1 MHVFPEGTLNF
12 NIMLKL
18 IQQKIILTAILMLFP
33 FLTNGQ
39 NTTHYNQHEIFSPN
53 LLNHPESPYR
63 SNNGAPGYNYWQNKA
78 DYQIKATLDT
88 VKQIITAEVTLTYI
102 NNSPDSLDYIWLELG
117 QNLFKEKS
125 IGYYSQNAPGEAG
138 GFSFEKVSFQTNGK
152 WQDADY
158 IISDTRMQIRLPQSI
173 SPKGGKTSF
182 LFKYSFHIS
191 KKQFRM
197 GLANTK
203 NGSIFEVAQWY
214 PRMCVY
220 DDIRGWNTL
229 PYQGAGEFYC
239 EYGDFDYVVTVPWNM
254 IVAGSGDLV
263 NKSEVMT
270 PEQIKRLK
278 QASQS
283 DKTQYIIS
291 PKEVGS
297 TSSRPTKKGTLT
309 WHFKMKNSR
318 DIAWAASSAYIWDAA
333 KVNMPNNKSVIAMSV
348 YPAESTGK
356 NAWDRS
362 TEYLKHSIE
371 FFSENYYPYP
381 YPVAYNIAGPAGGM
395 EYPGL
400 CFCHWKM
407 DKANV
412 LYFVTAHEI
421 GHNWFPMIVGSNER
435 RYAFMDEGFNTF
447 IDIYAQENFNNEE
460 FGPKRDGEYDP
471 AKKNPSRDLVAYLTK
486 PDAEAI
492 INLADVMQGKYSH
505 MLSYYKSTHGLVL
518 AREYILGHEKFDYAF
533 KQYIKK
539 WAFKHPS
546 PNDFFRMMN
555 NATGDDLNWF
565 WNGWYYQTWTLDQAI
580 EGVDLKG
587 GESIITLKNNGKM
600 VMPVTLKIE
609 TESGKSEIV
618 RLPVEIWQQGD
629 TYTFH
634 YKSSEHL
641 KAVTIDP
648 DEQLPDTV
656 ESNNYWNK

>member
-1 MHVFPEGTLNF
+1 
-12 NIMLKL
+12 MLKL
-18 IQQKIILTAILMLFP
+18 IQQKIILTAFIMLFP
-33 FLTNGQ
+33 FFLNGQ
-39 NTTHYNQHEIFSPN
+39 NNSNYDQHEVFSPD

-78 DYQIKATLDT
+78 NYQIKASLDT
-88 VKQIITAEVTLTYI
+88 IKQFITAEVTLTYI

-138 GFSFEKVSFQTNGK
+138 GFSFDKVSFQTKGK

-173 SPKGGKTSF
+173 APKGGKTNF
-182 LFKYSFHIS
+182 LFKYSFHLS

-197 GLANTK
+197 GLVNTK
-203 NGSIFEVAQWY
+203 NGSIFEAAQWY

-239 EYGDFDYVVTVPWNM
+239 EYGDFDYEVTVPWNM
-254 IVAGSGDLV
+254 IVAGSGDLI

-270 PEQIKRLK
+270 QEQIKRLK

-283 DKTQYIIS
+283 DNTKYIIS
-291 PKEVGS
+291 PEEIGTS
-297 TSSRPTKKGTLT
+297 SSRPTNKGTLT

-318 DIAWAASSAYIWDAA
+318 DVAWSASAAYIWDAA
-333 KVNMPNNKSVIAMSV
+333 KVNMPNNKNVVAMSV
-348 YPAESTGK
+348 YPVESSGK

-362 TEYLKHSIE
+362 TESLKHSIE
-371 FFSENYYPYP
+371 YFSANYYPYP

-400 CFCHWKM
+400 CFCHWKI

-421 GHNWFPMIVGSNER
+421 GHNWFPMIVGSDER

-447 IDIYAQENFNNEE
+447 IDIYAQANFNNEE

-471 AKKNPSRDLVAYLTK
+471 VAKNPSRDLVAYLTR

-492 INLADVMQGKYSH
+492 INLHDVMQGKYGH
-505 MLSYYKSTHGLVL
+505 ALNYYKGSHGLVL

-539 WAFKHPS
+539 WAFKHPC

-555 NATGDDLNWF
+555 NATGEDLNWF
-565 WNGWYYQTWTLDQAI
+565 WNGWYYQTWTLDQSI
-580 EGVDLKG
+580 EGVDSKEN
-587 GESIITLKNNGKM
+587 ESIITLKNNGKM

-609 TESGKSEIV
+609 TESGNSEIV
-618 RLPVEIWQQGD
+618 RLPVEIWQKGD

-634 YKSSEHL
+634 YKSSEPL